1 MTEQNLPDP
10 NLRDTGERYEMDEQ
24 GQTSYADYRRQGDCL
39 FIDYVFSPVP
49 LRGTGASGR
58 LMTAL
63 SADAR
68 AKGLKIIPI
77 CGYAAAWLRRSK
89 EFGDLVA

>member
-1 MTEQNLPDP
+1 MTEQNLPDAS
-10 NLRDTGERYEMDEQ
+10 LRDTGERYEMDEQ
-24 GQTSYADYRRQGDCL
+24 GQTSYADYRRQGERL
-39 FIDYVFSPVP
+39 FIDYVFAPVS

-58 LMTAL
+58 LMAAL

-68 AKGLKIIPI
+68 AKGLKITPI

>member
-1 MTEQNLPDP
+1 MTD
-10 NLRDTGERYEMDEQ
+10 LRDTGDRYEMDEQ
-24 GQTSYADYRRQGDCL
+24 GQTSWADYRLSGERLYLDH
-39 FIDYVFSPVP
+39 VESPSA
-49 LRGTGASGR
+49 LRGTGAAGR
-58 LMTAL
+58 LMGAL

-68 AKGLKIIPI
+68 AKGLKITPI